1 MNASVADPAIRVR
14 ARAPSH
20 EGAHPLRVCF
30 VSADYPNVI
39 SGGLGGIGAHTSALA
54 HAIADLGHDVSV
66 LTESA
71 GNAERFVDGGVSVHA
86 IPRGSRRMWKLGRWV
101 PVSWLR
107 RSSAVWRALRQ
118 LHGEHPFDV
127 VSFPDGYGEGFRY
140 SFSPLTPFAVQLFG
154 PASFVQ
160 RWDKRAVPPVR
171 ARFER
176 WMERRPATQASL
188 VIAATRRFA
197 DFIAGEWALDP
208 ARIRVIRNP
217 LNLAR
222 FRPAGTS
229 SGRGEH
235 RVLFAGHLQRLKGLE
250 ALAESIPLVAA
261 RHPDVEIQLVGN
273 DTNSAPGGGSMRR
286 FLERTLAQQGMLDR
300 VRFFDPV
307 PQEELVPLYQACTV
321 FVLPSL
327 NDVYPNAV
335 LEAMA
340 CGRPCIVTDTVGVAE
355 LVAEADAGRVVPP
368 DNPEALAA
376 AISEILAMPALQR
389 DEMGARGRRIVEQ
402 ACTAP
407 VIAAQT
413 VAAYREVI
421 HEGAARPALGRG
433 GIR

>member
-1 MNASVADPAIRVR
+1 MNASIAETAIRVR
-14 ARAPSH
+14 AQAPGH
-20 EGAHPLRVCF
+20 EDADPLRLCF
-30 VSADYPNVI
+30 VSADYPNVAA
-39 SGGLGGIGAHTSALA
+39 GGLGGIGAHTSALA

-71 GNAERFVDGGVSVHA
+71 GRAQRFLDGSVSVHA
-86 IPRGSRRMWKLGRWV
+86 VPRSSLRMWKLGRWV

-107 RSSAVWRALRQ
+107 RSFTAWRVLRR
-118 LHGEHPFDV
+118 LHRDQPFDL

-140 SFSPLTPFAVQLFG
+140 SFSPVAPFAVQLFG

-160 RWDKRAVPPVR
+160 QWDKRVVPPVR

-176 WMERRPATQASL
+176 WMERRPAMHASL

-197 DFIAGEWALDP
+197 DLVGHEWALDP
-208 ARIRVIRNP
+208 QRIRIIRNP

-222 FRPAGTS
+222 FRPAGMS
-229 SGRGEH
+229 ASRREH

-261 RHPDVEIQLVGN
+261 RHPDVEVQLVGN
-273 DTNSAPGGGSMRR
+273 DTSSAAGGGSMRR

-300 VRFFDPV
+300 ARFFDPV
-307 PQEELVPLYQACTV
+307 PQEELVPFYQACTV

-340 CGRPCIVTDTVGVAE
+340 CGRPCVVTDTVGTAE
-355 LVAEADAGRVVPP
+355 LVTEADAGRVVPP
-368 DNPEALAA
+368 NDPQALAA
-376 AISEILAMPALQR
+376 AIAEILAMPAPQR
-389 DEMGARGRRIVEQ
+389 DEMGARGRRIVERVC
-402 ACTAP
+402 ATSI
-407 VIAAQT
+407 IAAQT

-421 HEGAARPALGRG
+421 RERAARRQPGRG
-433 GIR
+433 VSR